1 MTSIVPSLC
10 NGCVHLQP
18 GGTTCE
24 AFPAGIPQDLLT
36 AGGDHHA
43 ERPGDHGIRFE
54 LDRAHAA
61 AVEAFEQWRRTFG
74 SS

>member
-1 MTSIVPSLC
+1 MTSIVPSIC

-18 GGTTCE
+18 VGTTCT

-36 AGGDHHA
+36 AGGDHRA
-43 ERPGDHGIRFE
+43 ARPGDHGVRFE
-54 LDRAHAA
+54 LDRAHPA
-61 AVEAFEQWRRTFG
+61 AVEAFEMWRKTFG